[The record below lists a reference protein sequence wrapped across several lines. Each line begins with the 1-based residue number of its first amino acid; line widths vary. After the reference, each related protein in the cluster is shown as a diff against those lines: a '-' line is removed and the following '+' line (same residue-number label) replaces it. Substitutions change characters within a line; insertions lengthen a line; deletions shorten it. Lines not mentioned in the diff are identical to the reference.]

1 MRPIVELFI
10 RWIHLI
16 AAIVWFSGV
25 LFSAIIAPPILRRHS
40 SLVESLKH
48 TAAIRGR
55 LRSIIRVAIHVLLI
69 TGAMIFFI
77 IGWDTRMTFSP
88 NYVVVFGLKMG
99 FVGLMAVFHALHFW
113 VFGHRL
119 EVAIAEV
126 KSDDSGA
133 TPSIAKVQRQTRL
146 FAILTLCSGLAAFGC
161 ALHLHRIIG
170 AQ

>member
-16 AAIVWFSGV
+16 AVIVWFSGV

-40 SLVESLKH
+40 SLVESLTH
-48 TAAIRGR
+48 TAAIRAR
-55 LRSIIRVAIHVLLI
+55 LRSIIRIAIHVLLI

-77 IGWDTRMTFSP
+77 IGWDTRMAFSP
-88 NYVVVFGLKMG
+88 NYVVVFVIKMV

-119 EVAIAEV
+119 EVAIAELNPDG
-126 KSDDSGA
+126 SDEH
-133 TPSIAKVQRQTRL
+133 PSINKMERQTRL

-161 ALHLHRIIG
+161 TLHLHQIIG